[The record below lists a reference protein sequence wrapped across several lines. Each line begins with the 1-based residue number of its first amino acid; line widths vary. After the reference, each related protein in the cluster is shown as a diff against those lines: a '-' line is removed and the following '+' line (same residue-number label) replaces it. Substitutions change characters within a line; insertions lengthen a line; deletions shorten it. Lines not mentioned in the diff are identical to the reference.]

1 MSAGSPVELAPR
13 PITDKPAESLSFASV
28 TALST
33 SPAVGKPVAF
43 VRVTDAGVPRAALI
57 SSLSVFKFVKLESN
71 SEFSNG
77 LPLPALVTIVDIASP
92 QD

>member
-13 PITDKPAESLSFASV
+13 PITDKPALSLSFSFV

-33 SPAVGKPVAF
+33 SPAVGNPVAL
-43 VRVTDAGVPRAALI
+43 VSVTDAGVPSAALI
-57 SSLSVFKFVKLESN
+57 SNLSVFRFVKLEST
-71 SEFSNG
+71 SVLVNG

-92 QD
+92 HV